1 MHLGPALVHNLL
13 GVEGVGV
20 VGGDLLRRDARVLH
34 WQVVYLMR
42 IHNILLLLHANIAAR
57 PVYCSVDALVLR

>member
-1 MHLGPALVHNLL
+1 MHLGPALVHYLL
-13 GVEGVGV
+13 CVEGVGV
-20 VGGDLLRRDARVLH
+20 VCGHFLGRDARILH

>member
-34 WQVVYLMR
+34 WKVVYLMR